1 MRIPRPWEIPEREA
15 APEHLYLHRRL
26 NRRKFLASLGVTV
39 AQTAAVGTAGILP
52 SRLWSAGSLYPA
64 RRNSAYPLDRPIT
77 NENDATH
84 YNNFAE
90 FDDEKEVWRF
100 VHRFQ
105 TEPWTIRISGL
116 VAKPQTLDLSKVIR
130 QFPLEERL
138 YRMRCVEGWSI
149 AVPWTGFPFNALI
162 DLVQPT
168 AEARYVRLVSFL
180 RPDEAPN
187 QKAFPEQVWP
197 RFQGLSVAEAMN
209 ELIILA
215 TGIYGHELP
224 KQSGAPIRL
233 VVPWKYGFKSLKSIT
248 AIEFTDRQ
256 PQTFWNNQR
265 MPPSH
270 FVANV
275 NPNERYLD
283 RSQAR
288 EKIIGTLE
296 TRPTE
301 IYNGYGRWVADLYA
315 KPQQG

>member
-1 MRIPRPWEIPEREA
+1 MPSIRIPRPWEIPEREA
-15 APEHLYLHRRL
+15 APEHLYL
-26 NRRKFLASLGVTV
+26 NRRRFLAMLGS
-39 AQTAAVGTAGILP
+39 AAAVRVAATIGTAGFLP
-52 SRLWSAGSLYPA
+52 KRLWSENSPYPA
-64 RRNSAYPLDRPIT
+64 KRNTSYPLDRPIT
-77 NENDATH
+77 GEYDATH

-100 VHRFQ
+100 VDRFQ
-105 TEPWTIRISGL
+105 TEPWTVRVSGL
-116 VAKPQTLDLSKVIR
+116 VSNPQTFDLSNVVR

-149 AVPWTGFPFNALI
+149 AVPWTGFPFKALI
-162 DLVQPT
+162 DRVRPT
-168 AEARYVRLVSFL
+168 AQARFVRLVSFL

-187 QKAFPEQVWP
+187 QKAFPEQTWP
-197 RFQGLSVAEAMN
+197 RFQGLSVAEAAN
-209 ELIILA
+209 ELSILA

-233 VVPWKYGFKSLKSIT
+233 VVPWKYGFKSIKSIT
-248 AIEFTDRQ
+248 SIEFTDQQ
-256 PQTFWNNQR
+256 PQTYWNNQR

-288 EKIIGTLE
+288 EKLIGSFDS
-296 TRPTE
+296 RPTE
-301 IYNGYGRWVADLYA
+301 MYNGYGRWVAELYA
-315 KPQQG
+315 KPQ